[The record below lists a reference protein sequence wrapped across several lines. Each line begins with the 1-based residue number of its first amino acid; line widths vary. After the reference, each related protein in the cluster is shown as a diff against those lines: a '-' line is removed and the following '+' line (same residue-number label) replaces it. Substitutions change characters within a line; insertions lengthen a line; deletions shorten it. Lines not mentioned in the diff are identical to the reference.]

1 MKYVLD
7 THCHTISSGHAYS
20 TVTEYAKEASEKGLE
35 LIAITDH
42 APKMPGSCSS
52 LYFLNLHI
60 IPQFLYGVEVLK
72 GAELNILDE
81 SGTVDL
87 SPRIL
92 DSLDIVTAS
101 LHIPCIK
108 PMSVEKNTSCMINT
122 MKNPHI
128 NILGHPG
135 DPRYPFDIKSV
146 ISAAKDT
153 NTIIEI
159 NNTSLSPKN
168 PRYDGPETILKI
180 IKECKAQNVP
190 IILGSDAHFHT
201 NVGNFSSA
209 AKLIEEAQIPEE
221 LILNT
226 SVELFKKTIA
236 LKTKKI
242 QK

>member
-7 THCHTISSGHAYS
+7 AHCHTISSGHAYS
-20 TVTEYAKEASEKGLE
+20 TVTEYAKEAAEKGLN

-52 LYFLNLHI
+52 LYFLNLHV
-60 IPQFLYGVEVLK
+60 IPRFLYNVEVLK
-72 GAELNILDE
+72 GAELNITDKN
-81 SGTVDL
+81 GAVDL
-87 SPRIL
+87 SSRIL
-92 DSLDIVTAS
+92 ENLDIVIAS

-108 PMSVEKNTSCMINT
+108 PMSAEENTSCMINT

-135 DPRYPFDIKSV
+135 DPRYPFDIKAV
-146 ISAAKDT
+146 VSAARDT
-153 NTIIEI
+153 NTIIEV

-168 PRYDGPETILKI
+168 PRYNGPETILKI
-180 IKECKAQNVP
+180 IKECKTQSVP
-190 IILGSDAHFHT
+190 VILGSDAHFHT
-201 NVGNFSSA
+201 NVGNFSFVNS
-209 AKLIEEAQIPEE
+209 LIEEAQMPQE

-236 LKTKKI
+236 LKNGKKL
-242 QK
+242 